1 MDQLQAIAEGLASP
15 IADSALATI
24 VLAQLLGTQRG
35 VDARLLSSQLRRA
48 AKRAHGKR
56 RETLALVLVAMAR
69 QVARKARR

>member
-24 VLAQLLGTQRG
+24 VLAQLLATHRG